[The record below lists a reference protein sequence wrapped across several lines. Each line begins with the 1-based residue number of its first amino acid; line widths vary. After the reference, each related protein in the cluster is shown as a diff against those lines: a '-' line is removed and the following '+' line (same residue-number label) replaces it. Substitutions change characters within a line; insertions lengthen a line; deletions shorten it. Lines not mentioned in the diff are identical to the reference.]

1 MIHLTASKVAG
12 FQAGGDL
19 LCPCPEGAALLH
31 ASTVLHACKTVY
43 DPPGIWNVRNAELFK
58 TIWHQWLS
66 TMFATHKHMQFWGAT
81 GGAAVLFLLSRDG
94 AFGCS
99 NFMYSQWDCI
109 MKSANGRASQLGDH
123 ARYS

>member
-81 GGAAVLFLLSRDG
+81 GGAAVC
-94 AFGCS
+94 CS
-99 NFMYSQWDCI
+99 FFQETERLIAATSCI
-109 MKSANGRASQLGDH
+109 HNGTAS
-123 ARYS
+123 